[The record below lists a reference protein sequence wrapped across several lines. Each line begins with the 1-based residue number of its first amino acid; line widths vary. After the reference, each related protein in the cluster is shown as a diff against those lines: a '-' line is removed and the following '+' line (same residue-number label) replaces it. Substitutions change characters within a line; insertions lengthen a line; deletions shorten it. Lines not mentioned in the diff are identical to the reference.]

1 MARDGGGEDAY
12 GAVEVA
18 RLEAQRRLALGAA
31 HTLNNALTA
40 ALGELAFLRDE
51 RKGDPAVVEACDS
64 ATRELERCVKAAA
77 ALLPQRSGGGPG
89 PTDLV
94 RATRDTAS
102 LLRATLGRRGEL
114 EVRAPDDMLLV
125 AAETGDLH
133 LAIVLLVQAA
143 VERVGRSARLVLAVE
158 GRAGAARVALDA
170 RVADAAGL
178 AHVGSA
184 VHADQAAP
192 ARIRVLALERLAAR
206 GGGAVAIAAP
216 EPGRFQAQLEL
227 PLVGPV

>member
-1 MARDGGGEDAY
+1 VARDESSGD
-12 GAVEVA
+12 GALGTVEVA

-64 ATRELERCVKAAA
+64 AARELERCVKAAA

-89 PTDLV
+89 PTDVV
-94 RATRDTAS
+94 RAARDTAS

-125 AAETGDLH
+125 AADAGDLH

-143 VERVGRSARLVLAVE
+143 VERVGRSARLVLAIDA
-158 GRAGAARVALDA
+158 RAGAARLALDA

-178 AHVGSA
+178 AHEGT
-184 VHADQAAP
+184 VHGDHAA
-192 ARIRVLALERLAAR
+192 ARTRQLALDELAAR

-216 EPGRFQAQLEL
+216 EPGRFHAQLEL
-227 PLVGPV
+227 PLVAPVA

>member
-1 MARDGGGEDAY
+1 
-12 GAVEVA
+12 
-18 RLEAQRRLALGAA
+18 
-31 HTLNNALTA
+31 
-40 ALGELAFLRDE
+40 
-51 RKGDPAVVEACDS
+51 
-64 ATRELERCVKAAA
+64 
-77 ALLPQRSGGGPG
+77 
-89 PTDLV
+89 
-94 RATRDTAS
+94 
-102 LLRATLGRRGEL
+102 
-114 EVRAPDDMLLV
+114 MLLV
-125 AAETGDLH
+125 TAETGDLH

-158 GRAGAARVALDA
+158 GRAEAARVALDA